1 MYLAHA
7 WGKETVRVHPKG
19 VGISNARRVRSA
31 LESAAS
37 RTDPASSDP
46 HVERARDN
54 IAAEGRVCE
63 RGREYASETASA
75 SGYSRI
81 YTKIKGDLD

>member
-1 MYLAHA
+1 MHMRGA
-7 WGKETVRVHPKG
+7 KRRSVHPKG
-19 VGISNARRVRSA
+19 VGISNAGRVQSA

-46 HVERARDN
+46 RVERARDN

-63 RGREYASETASA
+63 RARLRARAVIHEYTSTQRLRGIS
-75 SGYSRI
+75 
-81 YTKIKGDLD
+81 TK

>member
-1 MYLAHA
+1 MHMRGAKRLY
-7 WGKETVRVHPKG
+7 VHPKG

-37 RTDPASSDP
+37 RTDPASSGP
-46 HVERARDN
+46 RVERARDN

-63 RGREYASETASA
+63 RGREYASETAS
-75 SGYSRI
+75 GYSRI